1 MKEVAGPVALLSVNA
16 VPKVMIQESYEMAIS
31 KSARWSIL
39 VLLLFSA
46 AIFYRTDRA
55 AAGMFAALA
64 MIFEFCILAGILKV
78 QDKIE

>member
-1 MKEVAGPVALLSVNA
+1 
-16 VPKVMIQESYEMAIS
+16 MAIS